1 MASSSKVQENTQ
13 RLRYIRVL
21 ERFTQSIVNYL
32 FKADDITKE
41 VYDKK
46 VDNNRRYLDRI
57 EKVNLYKGEY
67 AELEKLVSTILQYRD
82 GDDEIATIKEAVLY
96 AHNHIRKSQNR
107 RRYKKDKHTTSK
119 FKDWE

>member
-1 MASSSKVQENTQ
+1 MAVSSKVQENTQ

-32 FKADDITKE
+32 FKADDITKA

-57 EKVNLYKGEY
+57 EKVSLYKGEY
-67 AELEKLVSTILQYRD
+67 AELEKLVGQILQYRD
-82 GDDEIATIKEAVLY
+82 SEEAIDTIKEAVLY
-96 AHNHIRKSQNR
+96 GHNQIQKSQNK
-107 RRYKKDKHTTSK
+107 RRYKKDKHSSSK

>member
-1 MASSSKVQENTQ
+1 MASSKVSENTQ

-32 FKADDITKE
+32 FKADGITKE
-41 VYDKK
+41 VFDKK
-46 VDNNRRYLDRI
+46 VDNNKRYLDRI

-67 AELEKLVSTILQYRD
+67 AELEKLVYSILQYREGEAD
-82 GDDEIATIKEAVLY
+82 IETIKEAVLY
-96 AHNHIRKSQNR
+96 TSNQIQKSQNQ
-107 RRYKKDKHTTSK
+107 RRYKKDKHSSDK